1 MPPPRKLSGLQQ
13 GGSAKTGTGPLA
25 LGALV
30 ISNVVT
36 PLDLAVEDQNLIS
49 GEIKWLFSA
58 IDHLLK
64 LYNGEINRSQPIGEP
79 IPPEAETIPEANNQL
94 LDNWHVDNL
103 NEVTLYFSG
112 TSTLL
117 SRLDVDLNRMLKPML
132 DQETHRGEAGKGDPV
147 LQEQIKDRRV
157 RIVETVQQA
166 AEEINKAYGV
176 LVSSPGQLRK
186 FLEEHVNPIAL
197 GSQIIAKV
205 ITQLG
210 LEADDE
216 RFVTGEIQWLFSAAD
231 NYQQL
236 YQALQQRLTQE
247 KNNLKEAGLP
257 LKSRTG
263 ELSKRLP
270 PIRQA
275 VIAGGQPLVVVIPP
289 DAQKSP
295 EATNRL
301 INFPDNDDLS
311 FYFDVRSGITY
322 GPQESNVKSLFNRI
336 TSALQNLDGFIQRE
350 TQMGEEGQRNVN
362 LQNDIR
368 QTRIQTIVPLQEIAE
383 HMNKAYGIL
392 VTTPDQLTELLESQ
406 GS

>member
-1 MPPPRKLSGLQQ
+1 
-13 GGSAKTGTGPLA
+13 
-25 LGALV
+25 
-30 ISNVVT
+30 
-36 PLDLAVEDQNLIS
+36 
-49 GEIKWLFSA
+49 
-58 IDHLLK
+58 
-64 LYNGEINRSQPIGEP
+64 
-79 IPPEAETIPEANNQL
+79 
-94 LDNWHVDNL
+94 
-103 NEVTLYFSG
+103 
-112 TSTLL
+112 
-117 SRLDVDLNRMLKPML
+117 
-132 DQETHRGEAGKGDPV
+132 
-147 LQEQIKDRRV
+147 
-157 RIVETVQQA
+157 VQQA

-275 VIAGGQPLVVVIPP
+275 VIAGGQPLAVVIPP